1 MILFEK
7 YSTSSLS
14 RMHALTKCRFEQTQ
28 PPKTLETEVAARQL
42 WIVKTSVPGMSEC
55 DCRPDLCHALARVD
69 ARGKR
74 ESLVQISG
82 SEGSEHYSK
91 DVIVLSARF
100 FKSTHWPLCPFVAL
114 HQTSLFCSFSISDRC
129 SSSTFWSESYCATN
143 LRLQLLHNGRHRR
156 ERNTVT
162 VWSTERRLDKII
174 A

>member
-1 MILFEK
+1 M
-7 YSTSSLS
+7 
-14 RMHALTKCRFEQTQ
+14 
-28 PPKTLETEVAARQL
+28 
-42 WIVKTSVPGMSEC
+42 
-55 DCRPDLCHALARVD
+55 RP
-69 ARGKR
+69 
-74 ESLVQISG
+74 SG
-82 SEGSEHYSK
+82 SAVICAMLWLVSMHVANGSLWFRFQAPNVTRSRLAPDTGSEVPVQYPK

-100 FKSTHWPLCPFVAL
+100 FKSTHRALCPFVAL

-156 ERNTVT
+156 ERNTVN